1 MAQQIQPHL
10 GALDFGC
17 LLKSEFKH
25 VFHKEPGDP
34 AGCKPS
40 ALMKFLFSLE
50 SNLSETRKRQPISTK
65 KSKNKELRGMLSVI
79 NPII

>member
-50 SNLSETRKRQPISTK
+50 SNLRPRDQKEAVYIEK
-65 KSKNKELRGMLSVI
+65 KVKII
-79 NPII
+79 N